1 MTDAVKGDALPGL
14 HVIVK
19 FGKDIPY
26 DVQARGLFAFE
37 RILRDL
43 SDPRLWIE
51 VFKETKGDDSKLR
64 VLMTPEQRKSL

>member
-1 MTDAVKGDALPGL
+1 MTTDAKGDAPTGL

-19 FGKDIPY
+19 FGGRIPY
-26 DVQARGLFAFE
+26 DVQARGLLAFE

-43 SDPRLWIE
+43 SEPRLWIE